1 MAREESELLYFSNK
15 FKNGISNAR
24 KNTKAI
30 FSNKADQI
38 KAERNAEEQKA
49 INLETQGNGKYT
61 EDGNTRWEYLDINTI
76 PAKTELSKYDIISY
90 NYGYYDASNVRII
103 PILCEGKIPERLNRA
118 IARAIDKKTIDKS
131 LVGELYPEDLLS
143 DIGRRDAEDGN
154 INIEDLPQIVQ
165 TNRDYLRGYNSHKT
179 R

>member
-49 INLETQGNGKYT
+49 INLETHGNGKYT
-61 EDGNTRWEYLDINTI
+61 EDGILGRAFGINTI
-76 PAKTELSKYDIISY
+76 PAETELNKYDMISY

-103 PILCEGKIPERLNRA
+103 QILCEGKIPERLNRA
-118 IARAIDKKTIDKS
+118 IAIAIDKKTIDKS

>member
-1 MAREESELLYFSNK
+1 MAREESDILYFSNK

-38 KAERNAEEQKA
+38 RSEHIIEEQKIA
-49 INLETQGNGKYT
+49 NLETQGNGKYT
-61 EDGNTRWEYLDINTI
+61 EDGILGRVLGINTI
-76 PAKTELSKYDIISY
+76 PAETELNKYDIISY
-90 NYGYYDASNVRII
+90 NYGYYNASNVRII
-103 PILCEGKIPERLNRA
+103 PILCEGKIPERLTRA
-118 IARAIDKKTIDKS
+118 IARAIDRKTIDKS

-143 DIGRRDAEDGN
+143 DIGRRDSEDGN

-165 TNRDYLRGYNSHKT
+165 TNSDYLRGYNAHKS

>member
-38 KAERNAEEQKA
+38 KAEHNAEEQKA

-61 EDGNTRWEYLDINTI
+61 EDGILGRVFGINTI
-76 PAKTELSKYDIISY
+76 PAETELNKYDMISY

-131 LVGELYPEDLLS
+131 LVGELYPEELLS

-154 INIEDLPQIVQ
+154 INIEHLPQIVQ

>member
-1 MAREESELLYFSNK
+1 MTNIEVTTCYSNK
-15 FKNGISNAR
+15 FKNKKTPNHNDVFSM
-24 KNTKAI
+24 KAG
-30 FSNKADQI
+30 QI
-38 KAERNAEEQKA
+38 ETQRNAEKQKE
-49 INLETQGNGKYT
+49 INYETKGNGKYI
-61 EDGNTRWEYLDINTI
+61 EDGMLGRIIGINTI
-76 PAKTELSKYDIISY
+76 SPETELSKYDLISY
-90 NYGYYDASNVRII
+90 NYGYTEIANTIMS
-103 PILCEGKIPERLNRA
+103 ILCEGKIPERLTIA
-118 IARAIDKKTIDKS
+118 IARSIERKTIDKS

>member
-38 KAERNAEEQKA
+38 KAEHNAEEQKA

-61 EDGNTRWEYLDINTI
+61 EDGILGRVFGINTI
-76 PAKTELSKYDIISY
+76 PAETELNKYDMISY

-103 PILCEGKIPERLNRA
+103 PILCEGKIPERLNY
-118 IARAIDKKTIDKS
+118 IQKIYFLILEEEMLKMEIS
-131 LVGELYPEDLLS
+131 
-143 DIGRRDAEDGN
+143 I
-154 INIEDLPQIVQ
+154 
-165 TNRDYLRGYNSHKT
+165 
-179 R
+179 

>member
-1 MAREESELLYFSNK
+1 MTNGENASTYYSNK
-15 FKNGISNAR
+15 FKNGIANTR

-38 KAERNAEEQKA
+38 KAQHNAEENKA

-61 EDGNTRWEYLDINTI
+61 EDGILGRILGINTI
-76 PAKTELSKYDIISY
+76 SKEAELNKYDMISY
-90 NYGYYDASNVRII
+90 NYGYYETSNIRII
-103 PILCEGKIPERLNRA
+103 PILCEGKMPERLTRA
-118 IARAIDKKTIDKS
+118 IARAITRKNIDES
-131 LVGELYPEDLLS
+131 LVEELYPEDLLS

-165 TNRDYLRGYNSHKT
+165 NNSDYLRGYNSHKT

>member
-38 KAERNAEEQKA
+38 KAEHNAEEQKA
-49 INLETQGNGKYT
+49 INLETHGNGKYT
-61 EDGNTRWEYLDINTI
+61 EDGILGRVFGINTI
-76 PAKTELSKYDIISY
+76 PAETELSKYDLISY
-90 NYGYYDASNVRII
+90 NYGYTEIANTIMS
-103 PILCEGKIPERLNRA
+103 ILCEGKIPERLTIA
-118 IARAIDKKTIDKS
+118 IARSIERKTIDKS

-143 DIGRRDAEDGN
+143 DIGRRDSKDEN
-154 INIEDLPQIVQ
+154 INIEELPQIVK
-165 TNRDYLRGYNSHKT
+165 NNSDYLRGYNSHRSK
-179 R
+179 

>member
-38 KAERNAEEQKA
+38 KAEHNAEEQKA

-61 EDGNTRWEYLDINTI
+61 EDGILGRVFGINTI
-76 PAKTELSKYDIISY
+76 PAETELSKYDMISY
-90 NYGYYDASNVRII
+90 KYGYYDASNVTII
-103 PILCEGKIPERLNRA
+103 PISKVSFGFVAGGSEFKGETIEEYNRKDKDEEITYKNPFGGGSGAGVNISPVELSNPAIPIKI
-118 IARAIDKKTIDKS
+118 K
-131 LVGELYPEDLLS
+131 
-143 DIGRRDAEDGN
+143 
-154 INIEDLPQIVQ
+154 
-165 TNRDYLRGYNSHKT
+165 
-179 R
+179 

>member
-49 INLETQGNGKYT
+49 INLETHGNGKYT
-61 EDGNTRWEYLDINTI
+61 EDGILGRVFGINTI
-76 PAKTELSKYDIISY
+76 PAETELNKYDIIQ
-90 NYGYYDASNVRII
+90 
-103 PILCEGKIPERLNRA
+103 LW
-118 IARAIDKKTIDKS
+118 
-131 LVGELYPEDLLS
+131 LL
-143 DIGRRDAEDGN
+143 
-154 INIEDLPQIVQ
+154 
-165 TNRDYLRGYNSHKT
+165 
-179 R
+179 